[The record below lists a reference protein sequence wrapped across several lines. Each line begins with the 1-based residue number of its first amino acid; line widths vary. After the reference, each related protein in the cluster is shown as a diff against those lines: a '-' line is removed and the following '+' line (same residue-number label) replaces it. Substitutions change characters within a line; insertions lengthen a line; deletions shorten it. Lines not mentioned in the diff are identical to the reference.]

1 MSKWGNGYND
11 FVNNCELSDYEAI
24 SLSNNSANPTEMQY
38 DGFLTAYTSQSGS
51 VDFKIYINGVEI
63 SDSRPQGGTG
73 YASVAFIKGDKIYYT
88 VSGAGISGQRA
99 RFYKKR
105 DYSNR

>member
-1 MSKWGNGYND
+1 MIYANGYND
-11 FVNNCELSDYEAI
+11 FVNNCELSDYETI
-24 SLSNNSANPTEMQY
+24 TLSNNSASPTEMQY
-38 DGFLTAYTSQSGS
+38 DGFLIASSSQSNT
-51 VDFKIYINGVEI
+51 VVFRIYINGIEV

-73 YASVAFIKGDKIYYT
+73 YANVAFNKGDKIYYYLTGSSIQT
-88 VSGAGISGQRA
+88 VYA

>member
-1 MSKWGNGYND
+1 
-11 FVNNCELSDYEAI
+11 
-24 SLSNNSANPTEMQY
+24 MQY

-51 VDFKIYINGVEI
+51 VVFKIYINGVEI

-73 YASVAFIKGDKIYYT
+73 YASVAFVKGDKIYFQLT
-88 VSGAGISGQRA
+88 GAGSATPYA